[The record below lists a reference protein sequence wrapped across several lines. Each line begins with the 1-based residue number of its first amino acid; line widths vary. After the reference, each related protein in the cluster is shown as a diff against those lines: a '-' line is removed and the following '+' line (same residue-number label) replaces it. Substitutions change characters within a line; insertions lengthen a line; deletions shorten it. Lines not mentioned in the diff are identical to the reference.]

1 LLDSSQN
8 GGLSKV
14 TQISS
19 GATILE
25 GTPESV
31 SKTAIKQLQTL
42 KVTIKLE
49 TKILGSAKMPD
60 GRTELTLS
68 DGQKITTDLYIPT
81 VGVVPNSSY
90 VPSNLLNSKGFV
102 VVDEFLQVK
111 GVKDVWA
118 VGDISAVQRPQY
130 VNTDKQSA
138 HVAKNIGL
146 LMQGRELAAYKVAE
160 KGTFFFFN
168 LP

>member
-1 LLDSSQN
+1 LDSSHN
-8 GGLSKV
+8 GGLSKA

-25 GTPESV
+25 GTPASV

-42 KVTIKLE
+42 QVAITLE
-49 TKILGSAKMPD
+49 TKILGSAKMSD

-81 VGVVPNSSY
+81 VGVVPNSAY
-90 VPSNLLNSKGFV
+90 VPPNLLNSKGFV
-102 VVDEFLQVK
+102 VVDDFLQVK

-130 VNTDKQSA
+130 VNMDKQSA

-146 LMQGRELAAYKVAE
+146 LMQGRELAVYKPAE
-160 KGTFFFFN
+160 KGTFVFN

>member
-1 LLDSSQN
+1 MS
-8 GGLSKV
+8 
-14 TQISS
+14 
-19 GATILE
+19 
-25 GTPESV
+25 
-31 SKTAIKQLQTL
+31 
-42 KVTIKLE
+42 
-49 TKILGSAKMPD
+49 D

-81 VGVVPNSSY
+81 VGVVPNSAY
-90 VPSNLLNSKGFV
+90 VPPNLLNSKGFV
-102 VVDEFLQVK
+102 VVDDFLQVK

-130 VNTDKQSA
+130 VNMDKQSA

-146 LMQGRELAAYKVAE
+146 LMQGRELAVYKPAE
-160 KGTFFFFN
+160 KGTFVFN